1 MTDFLL
7 LYTLPNDT
15 YADYTHRRR
24 RYIAIIDPHI
34 SNVADEHDFRNLVNN
49 SLCCEIECL
58 LAKAL
63 TVILISFFGIAIILY
78 YAINGGIF

>member
-1 MTDFLL
+1 M
-7 LYTLPNDT
+7 YTLPNDT
-15 YADYTHRRR
+15 YGDYTHRRR
-24 RYIAIIDPHI
+24 RYTAIIDSHI
-34 SNVADEHDFRNLVNN
+34 SNIVHADEHDFRNLINN

-63 TVILISFFGIAIILY
+63 TVILISFFGVAIILY